1 MKHYYR
7 LLVLAIIVVTKFASS
22 EIAYAETLL
31 RIATPGA
38 LTGALPIYLGGK
50 KGVFSKYW
58 SCGGSDRHSQ

>member
-1 MKHYYR
+1 MKHSYR
-7 LLVLAIIVVTKFASS
+7 LLVLAIIVVTKFASQ
-22 EIAYAETLL
+22 IACAETLL